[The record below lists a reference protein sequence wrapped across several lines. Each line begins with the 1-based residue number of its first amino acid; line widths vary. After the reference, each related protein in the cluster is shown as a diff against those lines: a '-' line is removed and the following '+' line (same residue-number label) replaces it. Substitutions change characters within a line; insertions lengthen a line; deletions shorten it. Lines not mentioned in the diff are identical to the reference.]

1 MSIGN
6 NIKVLR
12 TRAKK
17 SQQEIAD
24 LLDVDRKTY
33 AKWEAEECQ
42 IKSSYIPQLA
52 QVFDVKIEDL
62 FKENSKININSTFN
76 ENNNS
81 VNTAVI
87 ILTDKQ
93 AIEKLMEVLGNTI
106 KKNTEE

>member
-6 NIKVLR
+6 NIKILR
-12 TRAKK
+12 TRTKK

-33 AKWEAEECQ
+33 AKCESDDSE
-42 IKSSYIPQLA
+42 IKSSYIPKLA
-52 QVFDVKIEDL
+52 DVFDVEIADL
-62 FKENSKININSTFN
+62 FKEEPKISINPTFN

-87 ILTDKQ
+87 ILTDKE
-93 AIEKLMEVLGNTI
+93 AVEKLIEILGNTL
-106 KKNTEE
+106 KK